1 MSTVV
6 VPTTVVATETTTSTS
21 HVRVTSTIVSTVT
34 STGTVTATATS
45 STTSTASETATVTVP
60 AETTTVTETATAVAS
75 TIVVIAPTGV
85 VKATYANGEQPRY
98 VSRQDTTN
106 RGLNTLVLDSA
117 QAEPVMM
124 VYDAPTNTYALQYVT
139 GGLYLSCEV
148 GTTMTTSTYGFFVS
162 AAGRD
167 AGPAGGAGPWQGR
180 SYESYCFSV
189 AANSITQASIPIQAV
204 WIQPDGTTFN
214 PVYISDNG
222 EDPNRYIVV
231 AGKDNQF
238 GTGYPT
244 VTMALIPQV

>member
-1 MSTVV
+1 MVI
-6 VPTTVVATETTTSTS
+6 PTTVVATETTTSTS
-21 HVRVTSTIVSTVT
+21 HVPVTSTIVSTLT

-60 AETTTVTETATAVAS
+60 VETTTVTETATAVAS

-106 RGLNTLVLDSA
+106 RGLSTLVLDSA

-148 GTTMTTSTYGFFVS
+148 GTTMTTGTYGFFVS
-162 AAGRD
+162 AAGRA
-167 AGPAGGAGPWQGR
+167 AGPSGGAGPWQGR

-204 WIQPDGTTFN
+204 WIQPDGTKFN

-222 EDPNRYIVV
+222 EDPNRYIIV
-231 AGKDNQF
+231 AGMDGQF
-238 GTGYPT
+238 GTDLPT
-244 VTMALIPQV
+244 VTMALIPQA